1 MDLMDCLLPGVHDQK
16 DPWQMYKEAQIADD
30 IYPIH
35 CEYLII
41 GGGIMGAACAYWL
54 GRFNTGAPIVVV
66 ERDPSFTQVKN
77 EGVDGAL
84 GGRNSS
90 AIFHRRKRAY
100 VDVWRLLSK
109 RRSSQ
114 SQRYWQRS
122 TRNQLQSPGLSIS
135 GDGRGRCIN
144 GGVTSDSAYARCQ
157 TGALLSLAP
166 QRSVPLAQH
175 EGTRPGFLRPGE
187 RGLV

>member
-1 MDLMDCLLPGVHDQK
+1 
-16 DPWQMYKEAQIADD
+16 MYKEAQIADD

-66 ERDPSFTQVKN
+66 ERDPSFTQVKSSVSPVFCSFCASCRHRYTLSGPLSPLS
-77 EGVDGAL
+77 GVDGAL

-100 VDVWRLLSK
+100 VDVWRLLS
-109 RRSSQ
+109 
-114 SQRYWQRS
+114 
-122 TRNQLQSPGLSIS
+122 
-135 GDGRGRCIN
+135 
-144 GGVTSDSAYARCQ
+144 
-157 TGALLSLAP
+157 
-166 QRSVPLAQH
+166 
-175 EGTRPGFLRPGE
+175 
-187 RGLV
+187 